1 MAINRTPILD
11 QEIWRLKNKDKPI
24 IKENTVPPNLIDTP
38 IDQRNKIE
46 ERIFRLASESAEEE
60 AELDLMSLLKEFK
73 KWKEKNKGGW
83 RDFLNSNREDIRI
96 IKLKEGGPIDKANR
110 PKEPGVKQIDLM
122 PDFHILMD
130 MLSKM
135 SPQERESIQWL
146 LDRTLGK
153 KK

>member
-38 IDQRNKIE
+38 IDQRNIIE

-60 AELDLMSLLKEFK
+60 AELDLISLLKEFK
-73 KWKEKNKGGW
+73 KWKEENKGGW

-110 PKEPGVKQIDLM
+110 PREPGVKQIDLM
-122 PDFHILMD
+122 GDFHNLMD
-130 MLSKM
+130 MLAKM
-135 SPQERESIQWL
+135 NPQERKSIQWL